1 VVKVAALMAVIL
13 VDLLKLTQAA
23 VAVALESIVITIP
36 VVMGEVVK

>member
-13 VDLLKLTQAA
+13 VDLLKLTQVV
-23 VAVALESIVITIP
+23 VAVELESIVITIP